1 MAVTVAELASR
12 AVLHVTGADAVSF
25 LDRIVTVDVDAVV
38 RGGAG
43 YGALLS
49 PQGKVLTDFLILSVD
64 DGFLIDCPATAA
76 ADLLKRLTL
85 YRLRAK
91 TAIEDV
97 SGKLRVLAIWG
108 TDHAPA
114 MPGRVVRD
122 PRLAALGFRAIVPT
136 VAVGPAEA
144 LPGAEIVDEA
154 VYMDHVVGAGIPTL
168 GVDAAFADVF
178 PHDLG
183 MDCLGGVAFDK
194 GCYVGQEV
202 VSRMEHRATARR
214 RPAVVT
220 AAVPLPPSG
229 TEVTA
234 GGRAAGALGAVAGT
248 RGVALLR
255 LDRIREASAAGAAIL
270 AGDVPVS
277 VDLPAWARWGWPD
290 GGAD

>member
-12 AVLHVTGADAVSF
+12 AVLHVTGEEALPF
-25 LDRIVTVDVDAVV
+25 LDRIVTVDMDAVM
-38 RGGAG
+38 REGAG

-49 PQGKVLTDFLILSVD
+49 PQGKVLTDFVILTVD
-64 DGFLIDCPATAA
+64 DGFLIDCPAAAA

-91 TAIEDV
+91 ATVEDV
-97 SGKLRVLAIWG
+97 SGKLRVLAVWG
-108 TDHAPA
+108 TDDAPA

-122 PRLAALGFRAIVPT
+122 PRLAELGFRAVVPR

-144 LPGAEIVDEA
+144 LPKADIVDETVYAAHA
-154 VYMDHVVGAGIPTL
+154 VGCGIPTL

-183 MDCLGGVAFDK
+183 MDALGGVAFDK

-202 VSRMEHRATARR
+202 VSRMEHRASARR
-214 RPAVVT
+214 RPVVVT
-220 AAVPLPPSG
+220 AAVPLPPTG

-234 GGRAAGALGAVAGT
+234 GGRPAGTLGAVDGT

-255 LDRIREASAAGAAIL
+255 LDRIAEATAAGEAVI
-270 AGDVPVS
+270 AGTVPVS
-277 VDLPAWARWGWPD
+277 VDLPDWARWGWPD